1 MDRELFWAKT
11 GKDPIGVPGFRKMP
25 GRPKKK
31 RIKAAHESPSKPNR
45 VTRDGRTITGGNCK
59 KIGHNRET
67 CKEDAFVVQGPARKR
82 GRPRKI
88 QVRLLV
94 PLFFLVACEMF

>member
-1 MDRELFWAKT
+1 MC
-11 GKDPIGVPGFRKMP
+11 
-25 GRPKKK
+25 
-31 RIKAAHESPSKPNR
+31 
-45 VTRDGRTITGGNCK
+45 GNCK
-59 KIGHNRET
+59 KIGHNRGT

-94 PLFFLVACEMF
+94 PLLFLVASEMF